1 MSDDVVEI
9 RGQEVALFREGPDG
23 SRLDRKVHLS
33 DFLQAVASTHPG
45 AMKDRSLF
53 LPGGTRL
60 VQVRGASTVLV
71 IEQPP
76 QVRQVRWTD
85 ERMGLGGSYTSY
97 RLAFPYL
104 IYVFTFYRGEFEE
117 LRLYHRT
124 APLRSPHDPVYFS
137 NLMNV
142 QADLGLPSCAR
153 ACLRG
158 RPLGL
163 ADLPL
168 AEQVEGLLTYF
179 WNSGFNRDIEG
190 NCFERARPLDRRIW
204 SVEAWQQASE
214 EDPLFPLVVPWEL
227 AAPDLQG
234 EVDRQCALRQN
245 YLRPITNATGVA
257 DLLYRL
263 DEIR

>member
-9 RGQEVALFREGPDG
+9 RGQQVTLFREGPDG
-23 SRLDRKVHLS
+23 RRLDRRVHLA
-33 DFLQAVASTHPG
+33 DFLQAVASSHPG
-45 AMKDRSLF
+45 PMKDRYLF
-53 LPGGTRL
+53 LPLGTRL
-60 VQVRGASTVLV
+60 ARVRGASTVLV

-76 QVRQVRWTD
+76 QVRQIRWSNA
-85 ERMGLGGSYTSY
+85 RMGAGGSYASY

-104 IYVFTFYRGEFEE
+104 IYIFTFYRGEFED

-124 APLRSPHDPVYFS
+124 APLRAANDPVFLS

-142 QADLGLPSCAR
+142 QADPGLLSCAR

-163 ADLPL
+163 AEMPL
-168 AEQVEGLLTYF
+168 ADQVEGLLTYF
-179 WNSGFNRDIEG
+179 WTSGFNMDIEG
-190 NCFERARPLDRRIW
+190 NCFERARLLDPRIC
-204 SVEAWQQASE
+204 SMEAWQQASE
-214 EDPLFPLVVPWEL
+214 AEPLFPLEIPWEL
-227 AAPDLQG
+227 GAPDLQA

-245 YLRPITNATGVA
+245 YLNPIESASGVA

-263 DEIR
+263 EEAW